1 MQQFY
6 KFLKIII
13 PFSIVLFILQYYLIE
28 TFFKNISFYYST
40 WSIYVFHLVLTIF
53 SYAFLL
59 FVHKTFADKTGF
71 AFMGF
76 SLIKMMASI
85 VFLIPLLQSDLKS
98 QIPDVSAFFIP
109 YFLFLFFETI
119 FAVRLIS
126 KQ

>member
-6 KFLKIII
+6 NFLKLLF
-13 PFSIVLFILQYYLIE
+13 PFSIVLFFIQYYAVGA
-28 TFFKNISFYYST
+28 FFENISFFYST
-40 WSIYVFHLVLTIF
+40 WSIYIFHLITTLL
-53 SYAFLL
+53 SYALL
-59 FVHKTFADKTGF
+59 VFVNKNFADKTGF
-71 AFMGF
+71 AFMGL
-76 SLIKMMASI
+76 SLVKMMAAV
-85 VFLIPLLQSDLKS
+85 VFLIPLIQSDLKD

>member
-13 PFSIVLFILQYYLIE
+13 PFSIVLFFVQFYLIQ
-28 TFFKNISFYYST
+28 TFFQNISFYYST
-40 WSIYVFHLVLTIF
+40 WSIYLFHLVVTLL
-53 SYAFLL
+53 SYSFLL
-59 FVHKTFADKTGF
+59 FVNKTFADKTGF

-109 YFLFLFFETI
+109 YFLFLFFETF

-126 KQ
+126 K